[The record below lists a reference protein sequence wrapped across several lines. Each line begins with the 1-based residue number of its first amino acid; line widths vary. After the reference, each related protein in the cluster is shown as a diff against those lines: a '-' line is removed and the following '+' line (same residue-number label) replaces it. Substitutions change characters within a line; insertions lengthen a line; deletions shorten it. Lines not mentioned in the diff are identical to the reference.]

1 MQRTIYKLVIVALL
15 TLGLVAC
22 QEAPTGQLTLAE
34 QALTAANQAEAATYA
49 NDALTAADD
58 AIAAAKAEIA
68 TQNDKFALFRN
79 YEEASKLIAAAQ
91 SKAEAAETAA
101 VAGKEKARSEAE
113 ASLAAAQAAVAEAE
127 TLLASLSDCTPH
139 PKGFAADLAVMQGRV
154 ESLQTGTQTILNAI
168 QNEQYFNARTQAE
181 AFRSQVQ
188 PLIDDMS
195 SVKSKLRCRVI
206 S

>member
-1 MQRTIYKLVIVALL
+1 MKRTSYPLLIVALL

-34 QALTAANQAEAATYA
+34 QALAAANKAEAATYA
-49 NDALTAADD
+49 SDALTTADD
-58 AIAAAKAEIA
+58 ALAAAKAEIA

-79 YEEASKLIAAAQ
+79 YEQATKLIADAQ
-91 SKAEAAETAA
+91 SKAEAAEQAA

-113 ASLAAAQAAVAEAE
+113 AALAAAQTTVDEAKA
-127 TLLASLSDCTPH
+127 LLAELTGCTPH

-154 ESLQTGTQTILNAI
+154 DGLDSGTQSIQNAI
-168 QNEQYFNARTQAE
+168 QSEQYGNAQAQAE

-195 SVKSKLRCRVI
+195 SVKSKLRCRMVG
-206 S
+206 

>member
-1 MQRTIYKLVIVALL
+1 MQRTIYKLLIISLL

-22 QEAPTGQLTLAE
+22 QEPPTGQLTLAE

-49 NDALTAADD
+49 GEALTAADD

-79 YEEASKLIAAAQ
+79 YEQATKLIADAQ

-101 VAGKEKARSEAE
+101 VAGKEKARNEAE
-113 ASLAAAQAAVAEAE
+113 TALAAAEAAVAEAQ
-127 TLLASLSDCTPH
+127 TLLAELTGCTPH

-154 ESLQTGTQTILNAI
+154 DSLQTGTQAI
-168 QNEQYFNARTQAE
+168 QTAFQSEQYTNARAQAE
-181 AFRSQVQ
+181 AFRGQVQ
-188 PLIDDMS
+188 PLIDDMT
-195 SVKSKLRCRVI
+195 SVKAKLRCRMV